1 MVKIFYYCF
10 IMIVLCEVNWGYINL
25 DIDYDI
31 EYVVRFFLFEWNIN
45 LYVYE
50 KGFWIGWMI
59 VLEFLFEL
67 I

>member
-31 EYVVRFFLFEWNIN
+31 EYVVRIFLFEWNIN

-50 KGFWIGWMI
+50 KGFWIG
-59 VLEFLFEL
+59 
-67 I
+67 